1 MHYLRPDCPKS
12 KLTEGHIKHTVH
24 ITITMSS
31 FCGQDAIPP
40 HSLFYL
46 NLYLKECLKFH
57 FLLEKNSYIS
67 SKQKP

>member
-12 KLTEGHIKHTVH
+12 KLTEGHIKHIIH

-46 NLYLKECLKFH
+46 SKSLLKRTFKVPFSPGE
-57 FLLEKNSYIS
+57 E
-67 SKQKP
+67 